1 MHLRRALA
9 SHKLLLALAFAFV
22 LMSPAVRLL
31 AVEPEPQPWQKT
43 PFLRIFFHT
52 DAVTK
57 IDLSEV
63 KFKAGGRE
71 ETGWLAR
78 PNVSERLPAVLL
90 VPAGPEIDERTR
102 SAAYHIALTGFVVL
116 AVKNESS
123 RARSGS
129 ALVQQVTEGQGVER
143 LAVAL
148 DWLAKRNDVDRARL
162 GAFGWARGALA
173 VLDLC
178 QRRDL
183 QGAVVQAGVNEPLA
197 ARLKVCHV
205 PVLVLSGGRAAG
217 AAERADDLQ
226 KQLQA
231 AKLPHRI
238 SLYAN
243 ADQDLMWTTE
253 SEGPVAETREFA
265 WVELYEF
272 LGHHVED
279 AAVDGGGKPSDPASK
294 PVASIADIMRVI
306 NSTVGIRG
314 QLARGLAEE
323 PQEEKAWTMVRSQ
336 AAVMAEAGTL
346 LDNLDPRNGNRAAW
360 RDQVRQ
366 YRKVAISLVEAIDG
380 HDYTVARDRFQQL
393 SATCADCHKQFR

>member
-1 MHLRRALA
+1 MYFRRAQA
-9 SHKLLLALAFAFV
+9 SHKPLLAAAFALI
-22 LMSPAVRLL
+22 LMSWAAPLR
-31 AVEPEPQPWQKT
+31 AVEPGSQPWQKT
-43 PFLRIFFHT
+43 RFLETFFHN
-52 DAVTK
+52 DAVSK

-63 KFKAGGRE
+63 KFEAVGRE

-78 PNVSERLPAVLL
+78 PKVSERLPAVLL

-102 SAAYHIALTGFVVL
+102 SAAYHIATTGFVVL
-116 AVKNESS
+116 AVKNESQ
-123 RARSGS
+123 RAAAGS
-129 ALVQQVTEGQGVER
+129 TLVQQVTEGQGVER
-143 LAVAL
+143 LAAAL
-148 DWLAKRNDVDRARL
+148 DWLAKRDDVDRVRL
-162 GAFGWARGALA
+162 GAFGWDGGALA

-178 QRRDL
+178 QRREL
-183 QGAVVQAGVNEPLA
+183 QGAVVQAGLDEPLA

-205 PVLVLSGGRAAG
+205 PVLVLAGGRAAG
-217 AAERADDLQ
+217 AAERAADLQ

-253 SEGPVAETREFA
+253 SEGPVAESREFA

-279 AAVDGGGKPSDPASK
+279 AAVDGAAEPSDPASK
-294 PVASIADIMRVI
+294 PVARIADIMRVI
-306 NSTVGIRG
+306 NSTEGVRG

-323 PQEEKAWTMVRSQ
+323 PQEEKAWTVIRSQ

-346 LDNLDPRNGNRAAW
+346 LSSLTPHNGNRAAW
-360 RDQVRQ
+360 PDQVRQ
-366 YRKVAISLVEAIDG
+366 YRKVAVSLVEAID
-380 HDYTVARDRFQQL
+380 DRNYTVALDRLQQL
-393 SATCADCHKQFR
+393 GATCADCHKQFR